1 MDTRL
6 LRIAFVLVLGLSGP
20 VCFGVSTPWADT
32 VVGFLQPDGSSNA
45 GGPPS
50 AALGAPDG
58 VFVSVDTPEELTIAF
73 TDNRVFDGPGDDLF
87 ITEAGNCGASI
98 DVFGR
103 RPGGP
108 FVFLGQITNSAGIDL
123 ADHLGLNIIESL
135 KFIGVDDSGDF
146 PGFELDAVEALN
158 SRAFPNNECIP
169 APGAAVLGLIGVGL
183 VGWLRRRIS

>member
-1 MDTRL
+1 MDTRS
-6 LRIAFVLVLGLSGP
+6 LRIAFVLVVGLSGP
-20 VCFGVSTPWADT
+20 VCFGGSTPWADA
-32 VVGFLQPDGSSNA
+32 VVGFLQPPGSSNA

-58 VFVSVDTPEELTIAF
+58 VFVSVDTPEELILAF

-123 ADHLGLNIIESL
+123 ADHLGLNLIESL
-135 KFIGVDDSGDF
+135 KFVGVDDSGDF
-146 PGFELDAVEALN
+146 PGFDLDAVKALN
-158 SRAFPNNECIP
+158 SRDLTPDGCIP
-169 APGAAVLGLIGVGL
+169 APGAAVLGLIGASL
-183 VGWLRRRIS
+183 VGRLRRKIS